1 MTRTKSGER
10 SPETP
15 VYQKVVDFSTTF
27 RLSGRRSRVHPDA
40 SVRSPLPLPD
50 GNAGLDLLYPGAA
63 GREDLVPVG
72 GGGDD
77 DDRHLSDPEPPDAV
91 PLGPGDPIQR
101 LADVLHEN
109 EDVVAVGGRLEH
121 PSGEVQESAAAE
133 LTLWRVFCEQFML
146 EKLGIGGYWR
156 SRALFRESPD
166 EPSEAAQV
174 MGACLMFRPIERMD
188 ERFFLYCED
197 TDLCLRLRRHG
208 RIFYVPGARFR
219 HELGASSVG
228 RRWLSVARYNRG
240 KELYFRIHRGRA
252 SAALCWL
259 FDRGGALFRLA
270 MWGAATLATLGL
282 VPKFRRQTT
291 LFFRVATAPAKGP
304 PSPRDSR

>member
-1 MTRTKSGER
+1 MLVSYNTRELLARCLSAIDER
-10 SPETP
+10 HE
-15 VYQKVVDFSTTF
+15 VWVVDN
-27 RLSGRRSRVHPDA
+27 A
-40 SVRSPLPLPD
+40 SSD
-50 GNAGLDLLYPGAA
+50 GSADMVARDFPSANLIRNGENRGFGAA
-63 GREDLVPVG
+63 INQALAHLEGRFVL
-72 GGGDD
+72 
-77 DDRHLSDPEPPDAV
+77 LLNPDAV

-146 EKLGIGGYWR
+146 DKLGIGGYWR

-208 RIFYVPGARFR
+208 RILYVPDARFR

-240 KELYFRIHRGRA
+240 KELYFRIHHGRA

-282 VPKFRRQTT
+282 VPKFRRQTA